1 MIPFEERIEKT
12 ERISGIPV
20 HSADNQKGGQIMNK
34 SERLNLM
41 QRYAYRQRIFT
52 LRELMEAFGIS
63 RSTALRD
70 IEALEAIGL
79 PLYADR
85 GRGGG
90 YRVLETASLPPVSFT
105 NREILALY
113 FAMQALRGL
122 SDDALRVS
130 FDSIHAKFLEVVSE
144 AQREQ
149 IERFRHRIAF
159 YPDEPVEAG
168 TCLETLLQAA
178 VKGEVLEIRYAA
190 RAQMRV
196 GDIDHTGST
205 GEGTNDEGMRVGSTD
220 RTRPAS
226 EVTGSPDELSSGE
239 GLRSGSADGI
249 RQASGKAEEPAV
261 AGRQVLRPER
271 DASVRRIQPFAV
283 YAARGFWYCRAYD
296 LDKREYRVFRCDR
309 VLSAKLAADEPV
321 EELRAFDLRD
331 AHTLRRPSAEAI
343 AFRCAVA
350 PEAAAPLRRRL
361 YPSMALSEA
370 PSTDGREAAQEDR
383 LILSGHYEPQ
393 ETAFIV
399 SFLASFGSKIKVL
412 EPESLRDELRAHYL
426 RLIETL

>member
-1 MIPFEERIEKT
+1 
-12 ERISGIPV
+12 
-20 HSADNQKGGQIMNK
+20 MNK
-34 SERLNLM
+34 SERLNRM
-41 QRYAYRQRIFT
+41 QRYAYRKRRFT
-52 LRELMEAFGIS
+52 LREVMKEFGIS

-85 GRGGG
+85 GRSGG

-105 NREILALY
+105 SREVLALY
-113 FAMQALRGL
+113 FAMQTLRGL

-130 FDSIHAKFLEVVSE
+130 FDSIHAKFLEVVSQP
-144 AQREQ
+144 QREQ

-159 YPDEPVEAG
+159 DSDEPAEAG
-168 TCLETLLQAA
+168 AYLEALLQAA
-178 VKGEVLEIRYAA
+178 VRGEVLEIRYASRRQT
-190 RAQMRV
+190 RAEAI
-196 GDIDHTGST
+196 GDANR
-205 GEGTNDEGMRVGSTD
+205 ED
-220 RTRPAS
+220 RNGGNGGNS
-226 EVTGSPDELSSGE
+226 DSG
-239 GLRSGSADGI
+239 GNADGI
-249 RQASGKAEEPAV
+249 RPAKGRAEAPAESDRQA
-261 AGRQVLRPER
+261 LRPEQE
-271 DASVRRIQPFAV
+271 VTLRRIQPFAV

-309 VLSAKLAADEPV
+309 VLSAEVTADEPV

-350 PEAAAPLRRRL
+350 PEAAAKLRRRL

-370 PSTDGREAAQEDR
+370 PETDGR
-383 LILSGHYEPQ
+383 LILAGHYEPQ

-399 SFLASFGSKIKVL
+399 SFLASYGSKIKVL
-412 EPESLRDELRAHYL
+412 EPESLCEQLRAHYL
-426 RLIETL
+426 RLIEAL

>member
-1 MIPFEERIEKT
+1 
-12 ERISGIPV
+12 
-20 HSADNQKGGQIMNK
+20 MNR
-34 SERLNLM
+34 SERLNRI
-41 QRYAYRQRIFT
+41 QRYAYRKRNFT
-52 LRELMEAFGIS
+52 LRELMQEFGIS

-70 IEALEAIGL
+70 IEALETIGL

-113 FAMQALRGL
+113 FAMQTLRGL

-144 AQREQ
+144 PQREQ

-159 YPDEPVEAG
+159 YPDEPAEAG
-168 TCLETLLQAA
+168 ACLETLLQAA
-178 VKGEVLEIRYAA
+178 VRGEVLAIRYAP
-190 RAQMRV
+190 RSRTRG
-196 GDIDHTGST
+196 GDVEHEGSA
-205 GEGTNDEGMRVGSTD
+205 GEGRDDEGMNVGRTD
-220 RTRPAS
+220 GIRPAGGAA
-226 EVTGSPDELSSGE
+226 GSPDERSSGE

-249 RQASGKAEEPAV
+249 RPASGRAEEPAE
-261 AGRQVLRPER
+261 ADRQALRPER
-271 DASVRRIQPFAV
+271 DASLRRIQPFAV

-309 VLSAKLAADEPV
+309 VLSAEVTADEPV

-350 PEAAAPLRRRL
+350 PEAAAQLRRRL

-370 PSTDGREAAQEDR
+370 PETAGR
-383 LILSGHYEPQ
+383 LILAGRYEPQ
-393 ETAFIV
+393 ETEFIV
-399 SFLASFGSKIKVL
+399 SFLASFGSALRVL
-412 EPESLRDELRAHYL
+412 EPESLRGELRAHYL
-426 RLIETL
+426 RLIEAL

>member
-1 MIPFEERIEKT
+1 
-12 ERISGIPV
+12 
-20 HSADNQKGGQIMNK
+20 MNK

-41 QRYAYRQRIFT
+41 QRYAYRKRSFT
-52 LRELMEAFGIS
+52 LRELTEAFGIS

-105 NREILALY
+105 SREILALY

-144 AQREQ
+144 PQREQ

-159 YPDEPVEAG
+159 YPDEPAEAG
-168 TCLETLLQAA
+168 ACLETLLQAA
-178 VKGEVLEIRYAA
+178 VRGEALAIRYASRGRTRGEDTQPRGGNAGSGGSAGSPGALRVDGRVADGGEAASPDA
-190 RAQMRV
+190 RLVDGRGA
-196 GDIDHTGST
+196 GG
-205 GEGTNDEGMRVGSTD
+205 EGMRG
-220 RTRPAS
+220 
-226 EVTGSPDELSSGE
+226 GG
-239 GLRSGSADGI
+239 ADGI
-249 RQASGKAEEPAV
+249 RPAND
-261 AGRQVLRPER
+261 G
-271 DASVRRIQPFAV
+271 DASLRRIQPFAV

-309 VLSAKLAADEPV
+309 VLSAEVNADEPV

-350 PEAAAPLRRRL
+350 PEAAAQLRRKL

-370 PSTDGREAAQEDR
+370 PETAGREAAQEDQF
-383 LILSGHYEPQ
+383 ILFGHYEPQ

-399 SFLASFGSKIKVL
+399 SFLASFGSKVKVM
-412 EPESLRDELRAHYL
+412 EPESLRGELRAHYL
-426 RLIETL
+426 RLIEAL